1 VSVTDKASH
10 PYVPIALILIQIV
23 VMPVLGWTLT
33 TVVEQGNEI
42 AALKAQNSAMVDDIK
57 DIKKGVNDL
66 RQFLMQRPGP

>member
-1 VSVTDKASH
+1 
-10 PYVPIALILIQIV
+10 
-23 VMPVLGWTLT
+23 MPVLGWTLT

-57 DIKKGVNDL
+57 DIKKGVNDM